1 VWRFDYGTLGEKK
14 GVGRAKRGDMRTYK
28 VELAGL
34 VVGSMMCVAFS
45 LAPCP
50 TWQQRLLH
58 PHPSAHS
65 LRRYDTS

>member
-1 VWRFDYGTLGEKK
+1 MWRFDYGALGETKD
-14 GVGRAKRGDMRTYK
+14 VGSAKRGDMQTYK

-34 VVGSMMCVAFS
+34 VVGSKMCVAFS

-50 TWQQRLLH
+50 TWQPWSLH